1 MKRRLGRFGSWGVAG
16 LLGVLGAASCG
27 GGGKTSYEYTF
38 SETGCATGDM
48 TFTSLAAMCTS
59 LQSDSVN
66 ANCALTARMTFF
78 TQHCTGAFVEAP

>member
-1 MKRRLGRFGSWGVAG
+1 MKRRVLASAGWLG
-16 LLGVLGAASCG
+16 LLVAASCG
-27 GGGKTSYEYTF
+27 SGGKTSYEYTF

-48 TFTSLAAMCTS
+48 TFTSLSAMCSS

-66 ANCALTARMTFF
+66 NNCALAARMAFF

>member
-1 MKRRLGRFGSWGVAG
+1 MKNRFWGVAG
-16 LLGVLGAASCG
+16 WLGLMVAAGCG
-27 GGGKTSYEYTF
+27 GDGKTSYDYTF

-48 TFTSLAAMCTS
+48 TFTSLAAMCTA

-66 ANCALTARMTFF
+66 NSCALAARMTFF